1 MGESRPPPTD
11 LGSETK
17 FALHIAETVLTVW
30 IHHRNLGLHEATW
43 ERLEQYEI
51 DEQVEVSGSGLLIK
65 DGSDVWYLVDRLD
78 DITLHGEFP
87 KVEA

>member
-1 MGESRPPPTD
+1 MPESRPPPTT

-17 FALHIAETVLTVW
+17 FALHIAESTLTVW

-43 ERLEQYEI
+43 EQLEQYEI

-65 DGSDVWYLVDRLD
+65 DGSEVWYLVDHLD
-78 DITLHGEFP
+78 DLTLHGEYP
-87 KVEA
+87 KIEA